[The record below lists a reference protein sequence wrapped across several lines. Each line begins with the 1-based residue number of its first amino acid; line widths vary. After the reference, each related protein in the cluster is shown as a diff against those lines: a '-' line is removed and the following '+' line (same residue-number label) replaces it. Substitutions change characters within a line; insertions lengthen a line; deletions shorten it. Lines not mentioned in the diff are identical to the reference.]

1 MLNSRCCFIAIATA
15 AILFATSPDLKA
27 RDHYLSKKETTAIC
41 AATGIIFTVGHFV
54 KRIDSTRS
62 PLIHGPL
69 PLEESLEHTLGGDYR
84 PGKRNFLDSHKASA
98 YTPIAYGVLLTVADL
113 RWPEGD
119 RIKTTL
125 QDGFLF
131 TAGLLATKGIT
142 DLAKGITARPR
153 PKIALES
160 DLQTQNAAANFADNH
175 HSFFSGHASSAF
187 FAATYLNKRVRSI
200 MRTRLSTHDYR
211 KWRWLPPTVLFGWST
226 YVGWSRIQAYEHYV
240 SDVIVGSAVGFFTA
254 KLFYSFADVPPVG
267 VHLSEDGH
275 TCLVVSFSF

>member
-1 MLNSRCCFIAIATA
+1 MQIIRLGLIISAAVALML
-15 AILFATSPDLKA
+15 ATSPNSMA
-27 RDHYLSKKETTAIC
+27 GDHYISKKETVVISGATALL
-41 AATGIIFTVGHFV
+41 FTAGHFV
-54 KRIDSTRS
+54 KKIDSTRS

-69 PLEESLEHTLGGDYR
+69 PLEESLQHTLGGDYH
-84 PGKRNFLDSHKASA
+84 PGKRNFLDSHTASA
-98 YTPIAYGVLLTVADL
+98 YTPVAFGVFLTAADL
-113 RWPEGD
+113 RWPKGD
-119 RIKTTL
+119 RFKTTL

-160 DLQTQNAAANFADNH
+160 DSQTQNASADFADNH

-200 MRTRLSTHDYR
+200 MRTRLDEHEYR
-211 KWRWLPPTVLFGWST
+211 RWRWFPPIILFGWST

-240 SDVIVGSAVGFFTA
+240 SDVIVGAAVGYLTA
-254 KLFYSFADVPPVG
+254 ELYYSYAGVPHFGARLADNG
-267 VHLSEDGH
+267 ATQLLI
-275 TCLVVSFSF
+275 TFNF